1 MVRIIRAMKVRGSAV
16 VDFGASEGRAL
27 LAAIA
32 GGATKGDGYEL
43 PDNKAHKFVFDA
55 VCKELHS
62 ENAVLSSGRINY
74 SGAKWH
80 AMDIHGI
87 GQLEVGTHCA
97 FSFWVGMPLG
107 TQECILSL
115 CAKCP
120 TLRYITVFRDHKWPK
135 PIDGPPALFTPTLAF
150 ECHLLLHFFMHR
162 PPTLSA

>member
-1 MVRIIRAMKVRGSAV
+1 MKVRGSAV

-120 TLRYITVFRDHKWPK
+120 TIRSITVFRDHKWPK
-135 PIDGPPALFTPTLAF
+135 PIDSPPALFTSTLANPVYCLPARRADRSSCLTASYR
-150 ECHLLLHFFMHR
+150 ER
-162 PPTLSA
+162 